1 MKRIIITEE
10 QFNTLLNEELG
21 IAKNVVI
28 ISDRIEKIVYPFL
41 NSNKLNHSEQVL
53 NDLKLVLSK
62 HYFNNIDEYNNS
74 YYDNPENFKNGFSK
88 DDNTIYLQFIIIDDA
103 LCIDNIENTIQHEVE
118 HYWQC
123 KNKKTPISTNHY
135 QELVKLIDNNN
146 PYISTIAEIIFLS
159 KKFEIDAEINGAFAE
174 LKTKDKIKTI
184 SDVLDNTEVGKL
196 YEKLKNIKISI
207 NSWDYNS
214 YIVKYSFNI
223 INLNKQVRG
232 ERKKNITKN
241 YLNKLLDNTIEYFI
255 YKIGRMLSLHI
266 QQKNKNNLK
275 NSQKK
280 FAHLKN

>member
-1 MKRIIITEE
+1 MWKTLYYNKKMKRIIITEE

-28 ISDRIEKIVYPFL
+28 ISDKIEKIVYPFL
-41 NSNKLNHSEQVL
+41 NSNELNHSEQVL
-53 NDLKLVLSK
+53 NDLNLVLSK
-62 HYFNNIDEYNNS
+62 HYFNNINEYSNS

-103 LCIDNIENTIQHEVE
+103 LCIDNKENTIQHEVE

-135 QELVKLIDNNN
+135 QEIVKLIDNNN

-159 KKFEIDAEINGAFAE
+159 KKFEIDAEINGVFAE
-174 LKTKDKIKTI
+174 LKTKDTIKTN
-184 SDVLDNTEVGKL
+184 SDVLDNTEMGKL

-214 YIVKYSFNI
+214 YIVKYSLNI
-223 INLNKQVRG
+223 INLNKHVRG
-232 ERKKNITKN
+232 EKKT
-241 YLNKLLDNTIEYFI
+241 
-255 YKIGRMLSLHI
+255 
-266 QQKNKNNLK
+266 
-275 NSQKK
+275 
-280 FAHLKN
+280 